1 MEEGERE
8 ILIDVNNVFH
18 LDKVLFIKVMIVK
31 AHGVG
36 LCTANPSQI
45 GLRREE
51 QGLKSKRMLTEWPD
65 REGGF
70 GIMSLGLESD
80 TDQSTGIETY
90 DNVTG

>member
-1 MEEGERE
+1 MEEGE

-45 GLRREE
+45 RLRKAE

-65 REGGF
+65 REGG
-70 GIMSLGLESD
+70 IMSLGLESD
-80 TDQSTGIETY
+80 TDQSTGIET
-90 DNVTG
+90 

>member
-8 ILIDVNNVFH
+8 ILIDVNNVVH

-45 GLRREE
+45 RLRKEE

-65 REGGF
+65 RV
-70 GIMSLGLESD
+70 MSLGLESD
-80 TDQSTGIETY
+80 TDQSTGIET
-90 DNVTG
+90 